1 MSRRFLSWLGYI
13 LLSIGCQAFLGC
25 SAPSWHF
32 GAGGKYNEGKKEV
45 TRPRGADLG
54 KAISD
59 LESVAAQNPTYRD
72 TLTLLGRAYYKKG
85 RYKDTILILKRALAV
100 NKDDE
105 IAWITLGLAQL
116 QLGDDA
122 NGIKTLKGG
131 LTLFS
136 KASKDGYKGLDYWD
150 KNGAVRSALRRA
162 VFAVTKGEKPTIIR
176 DTDLLLVRIDQEEW
190 DGNRDNFRESVINKD

>member
-1 MSRRFLSWLGYI
+1 MRRRFLSWSGYF
-13 LLSIGCQAFLGC
+13 LLSVGCQAFLGC

-32 GAGGKYNEGKKEV
+32 GVGGKYNEGKQEV
-45 TRPRGADLG
+45 TRPRGGDLD
-54 KAISD
+54 KAIAD

-85 RYKDTILILKRALAV
+85 RYKDAILILKRALAV

-116 QLGDDA
+116 HLGEDA
-122 NGIKTLKGG
+122 SGMKTLKGG

-136 KASKDGYKGLDYWD
+136 KASKDGYRGLDYWD